1 MANRLAL
8 REVYDPAE
16 EKQLTPTVDLVL
28 VHGLDGDA
36 TESWTWRDKDS
47 EVFWPRELLPEE
59 RPRTRVLSFSYNAKS
74 FHNNTDA
81 TIRDSAR
88 SLLALLN
95 VRRRKIADPASR
107 PLIFVGHCLGGLVIK
122 QALCFAHSEAE
133 YGTIAAA
140 TKGIIFFGTPHGG
153 ADKASWKLVASGYSL
168 LGGGPA
174 SALVGAITRASD
186 DLEEIK
192 EDFVQLSPRYPIIS
206 FYEEGHWGKT
216 GKCIVNQTSA
226 RMMIENEY
234 AMGVG
239 ADHRGICQF
248 EDAENAAF
256 MVLCERIGMAVGPDI
271 EETTRHGSKRTAGRA
286 VGRAAGNEPAVVERP
301 EPWTILPWS
310 AGPGREM
317 SGSDM
322 GGYTPQRVTMIEY
335 EPVTGGD
342 ELQDIRRNTFTAA
355 NATPVL
361 EGAGY
366 APGPNCSPPYQEP
379 FGEKRKRGFFKRM
392 NKLWS

>member
-8 REVYDPAE
+8 RVVYDPAK

-36 TESWTWRDKDS
+36 TGSWTWRDEGSK
-47 EVFWPRELLPEE
+47 VFWPGELLPEE

-81 TIRDSAR
+81 TIRDNAR

-95 VRRRKIADPASR
+95 VRRIEVIDPASR

-122 QALCFAHSEAE
+122 QAMCFANSESE
-133 YGTIAAA
+133 YRSIALA

-174 SALVGAITRASD
+174 SALVDAITRASD

-192 EDFVQLSPRYPIIS
+192 EDFVQLSPLYPITS
-206 FYEEGHWGKT
+206 FYEEGYWGNT
-216 GKCIVNQTSA
+216 GKCIVSPTSA
-226 RMMIENEY
+226 RMMIENEC
-234 AMGVG
+234 AVGVD
-239 ADHRGICQF
+239 ADHRAICQF
-248 EDAENAAF
+248 EGAESYAF
-256 MVLCERIGMAVGPDI
+256 EVLCERIGKAVGPDI
-271 EETTRHGSKRTAGRA
+271 EETTKDSGRRTAKGM
-286 VGRAAGNEPAVVERP
+286 VGSAAENEPAAAARLES
-301 EPWTILPWS
+301 WTVLPCS
-310 AGPGREM
+310 ADPGRDMEM
-317 SGSDM
+317 SESDM
-322 GGYTPQRVTMIEY
+322 GGYAQRRRVMMIDY
-335 EPVTGGD
+335 EPVRGEDGVHDIFRDEFNTTNAADPNYSPLYRDDFVGG
-342 ELQDIRRNTFTAA
+342 RR
-355 NATPVL
+355 
-361 EGAGY
+361 
-366 APGPNCSPPYQEP
+366 
-379 FGEKRKRGFFKRM
+379 RWFFKRV